1 MLNNVGFAS
10 LETERF
16 VLRQLTLQDA
26 DEIFVLRSDGETN
39 KLIDRPTATHIRDA
53 IAHINKI
60 INLQERGD
68 GFFWVISSKNQSKL
82 LGTIL
87 FYNIDR
93 ESDVAEIGYELMPAH
108 QGQGVMYEAL
118 QRVLAFGFNTLQ
130 LKKVIAEVK
139 SHNTRS
145 VSLLKKFN
153 FYQAPNPGDAKG
165 YVIYSLDN
173 PDLA

>member
-1 MLNNVGFAS
+1 MLNNVGFTS

-26 DEIFVLRSDGETN
+26 DEIFVLRSDGETS
-39 KLIDRPTATHIRDA
+39 KLIDRPTATHISDA

-87 FYNIDR
+87 F
-93 ESDVAEIGYELMPAH
+93 
-108 QGQGVMYEAL
+108 
-118 QRVLAFGFNTLQ
+118 
-130 LKKVIAEVK
+130 
-139 SHNTRS
+139 
-145 VSLLKKFN
+145 
-153 FYQAPNPGDAKG
+153 
-165 YVIYSLDN
+165 
-173 PDLA
+173 